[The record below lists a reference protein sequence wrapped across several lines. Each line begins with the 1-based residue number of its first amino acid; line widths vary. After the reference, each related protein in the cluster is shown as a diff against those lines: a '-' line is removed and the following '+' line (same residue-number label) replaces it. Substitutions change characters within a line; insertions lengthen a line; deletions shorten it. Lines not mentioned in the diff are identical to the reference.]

1 MLIAYS
7 LLGYGKPLGI
17 IEIVC
22 YARGSQISTLI
33 STKRIVRYEKMAAD
47 TVLVEEDDISGLI
60 AVEAVT
66 EIALEAANKEV

>member
-1 MLIAYS
+1 
-7 LLGYGKPLGI
+7 
-17 IEIVC
+17 
-22 YARGSQISTLI
+22 
-33 STKRIVRYEKMAAD
+33 MAAD